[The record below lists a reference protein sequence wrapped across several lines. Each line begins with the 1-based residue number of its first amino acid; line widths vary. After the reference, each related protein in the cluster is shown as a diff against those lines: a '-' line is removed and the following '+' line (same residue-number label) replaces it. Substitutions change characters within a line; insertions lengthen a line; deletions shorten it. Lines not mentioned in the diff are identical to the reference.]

1 MYRSNRS
8 DACFWRYTRKIYSP
22 SLQLWRSQIR
32 LQAYF
37 LLSGEAEF
45 SELGADH
52 DFKQFYDTRVEILEK
67 TARKKKTAHLH
78 RELHNYFNENLFT
91 RDDMVEKNAIDPE
104 EAQLLKAI
112 DDSDEDDEEQE
123 NGNLNNGSSGSEIGQ
138 EQRES
143 FAGESSM
150 GQE

>member
-1 MYRSNRS
+1 M
-8 DACFWRYTRKIYSP
+8 
-22 SLQLWRSQIR
+22 
-32 LQAYF
+32 
-37 LLSGEAEF
+37 
-45 SELGADH
+45 
-52 DFKQFYDTRVEILEK
+52 
-67 TARKKKTAHLH
+67 
-78 RELHNYFNENLFT
+78 
-91 RDDMVEKNAIDPE
+91 EKNAIDPE